1 MSEDIKKASKEE
13 GKTKDTKRTMTL
25 SLFTLCLL
33 NATKEALYLLLA
45 PFFPKQMEL
54 KEIPE
59 KYYAPM
65 FV

>member
-1 MSEDIKKASKEE
+1 MEKAK
-13 GKTKDTKRTMTL
+13 GTMTL

-54 KEIPE
+54 KDIPE

-65 FV
+65 FVYVKPFIILIIF

>member
-1 MSEDIKKASKEE
+1 MVPKPEKAK
-13 GKTKDTKRTMTL
+13 GTMTL